1 MFQIENHHPDYI
13 LKFVVSNNHYVLC
26 SPQETFYKRLFIILV
41 FISFIR
47 SISGL
52 SDNRAQIRLV
62 YQPDQSQVVWAELHT
77 GEHLNL
83 EWSAGNQ
90 PGSVLERSV
99 CLLLMSEQGVLQ
111 VNMTWSEHLL
121 VVIG

>member
-1 MFQIENHHPDYI
+1 MLTP
-13 LKFVVSNNHYVLC
+13 
-26 SPQETFYKRLFIILV
+26 ETFYIRLFIILV

-62 YQPDQSQVVWAELHT
+62 YQPDQSLVVWAELNT

-90 PGSVLERSV
+90 PVSVLERSV
-99 CLLLMSEQGVLQ
+99 LRFTNTRC
-111 VNMTWSEHLL
+111 
-121 VVIG
+121 

>member
-1 MFQIENHHPDYI
+1 MCCKCHCCKRQLPTPG
-13 LKFVVSNNHYVLC
+13 KFIHGAVHNFYV
-26 SPQETFYKRLFIILV
+26 
-41 FISFIR
+41 ISFIR

-62 YQPDQSQVVWAELHT
+62 YQPDQSQVVWAELNT

-90 PGSVLERSV
+90 PVSVLERFV
-99 CLLLMSEQGVLQ
+99 
-111 VNMTWSEHLL
+111 
-121 VVIG
+121 

>member
-1 MFQIENHHPDYI
+1 M
-13 LKFVVSNNHYVLC
+13 
-26 SPQETFYKRLFIILV
+26 LV

-62 YQPDQSQVVWAELHT
+62 YQPDQSQVVWAELNT
-77 GEHLNL
+77 GEHLNI

-90 PGSVLERSV
+90 PVSVLERAV